1 MHHDTIE
8 KVKLYH
14 RGLIGNIG
22 RRELMKSIIGL
33 TGGYAAAQLFLESS
47 GLAATLNSGQQAQ
60 AADVDSET
68 VHYPSS
74 SFNIQAYLAKPKG
87 GEKHPGIILIHENR
101 GLTDHICD
109 VARRFAAE
117 GFVALAPDLLSRAG
131 GTSKMSTPEAATSA
145 INQLPPRASV
155 DDLKAGYAFLQKHP
169 EVDSD
174 KISSM
179 GFSWG
184 GWRSFMLATS
194 VPTLYRAVVFY
205 GATPTEGLQSIHAPV
220 MANYAQFDFRITG
233 NAITTQNLMK
243 DLGKKFTFY
252 VYPKVE
258 YDFFNETG
266 SRYDAEASK
275 LAWSRTLEFLRS
287 SG

>member
-1 MHHDTIE
+1 MQRDMIE

-14 RGLIGNIG
+14 RGLIG
-22 RRELMKSIIGL
+22 RRELMKSIIGV
-33 TGGYAAAQLFLESS
+33 TGGYAAAHLFLESS
-47 GLAATLNSGQQAQ
+47 GLAAAPMLDQGTQ
-60 AADVDSET
+60 AANVDSET
-68 VHYPSS
+68 VHFPSS
-74 SFNIQAYLAKPKG
+74 SYDIQAYLAKPKS

-145 INQLPPRASV
+145 INQMAPRASV
-155 DDLKAGYAFLQKHP
+155 DDLKAGYGFLQKHP
-169 EVDSD
+169 EVDSG
-174 KISSM
+174 KISSV

-184 GWRSFMLATS
+184 GWRSFMLATA

-205 GATPTEGLQSIHAPV
+205 GGTPTEGLQNIHAPV

-252 VYPKVE
+252 VYPKAE

-266 SRYDAEASK
+266 SRYDAEAAK

>member
-87 GEKHPGIILIHENR
+87 GEKHPGIILIHENS

-179 GFSWG
+179 GFSW
-184 GWRSFMLATS
+184 
-194 VPTLYRAVVFY
+194 
-205 GATPTEGLQSIHAPV
+205 
-220 MANYAQFDFRITG
+220 
-233 NAITTQNLMK
+233 
-243 DLGKKFTFY
+243 
-252 VYPKVE
+252 
-258 YDFFNETG
+258 
-266 SRYDAEASK
+266 
-275 LAWSRTLEFLRS
+275 
-287 SG
+287 